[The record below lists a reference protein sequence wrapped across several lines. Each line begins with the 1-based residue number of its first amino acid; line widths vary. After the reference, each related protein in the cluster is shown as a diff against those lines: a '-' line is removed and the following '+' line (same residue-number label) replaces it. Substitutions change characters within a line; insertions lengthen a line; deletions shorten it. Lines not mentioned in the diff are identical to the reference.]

1 MKASALAL
9 AAYGAACAAACGAAP
24 APETERAPPPITADP
39 STKPIADAIVH
50 VYDALTVKTVAPGDP
65 APIRQAAV
73 LSLGW
78 TAPIPWTTDPEKD
91 RGLLRGVV
99 RALAQSGKLPADA
112 VLRAARSMGV
122 WSGDLQTYGV
132 DPAGFA
138 ALFGLIAGQ
147 PVVQPGMTY
156 HQVARPVT
164 SSAAAAPEWAVADLI
179 PGGPAQRAGVARGD
193 VLITIDGAPIVHGW
207 KDFQYL
213 LGARPGIPAKLV
225 VKHAGAERTLTLAL
239 APIATPIVESRML
252 GRGIGYLRVWT
263 CTHSEVPRLDA
274 ALLAQRALVA
284 LDRKGVNKLV
294 VDLRGNA
301 GGFPFD
307 LASLFTAADP
317 LMYALVPFGDDRP
330 IAHTKIAPWKG
341 THPIAVLVD
350 EGTASGAEMVAL
362 ALREDSGAVVV
373 GEPTAGGLTFP
384 TTEQLIGNVTLSY
397 PSAKVGTAKDKL
409 VQDGNRLTPDVI
421 APNPTAED
429 YAAKRDPQLAA
440 ALARLTS

>member
-1 MKASALAL
+1 VKIVLVLVLVLGSSCGGSPPPEPER
-9 AAYGAACAAACGAAP
+9 AAPPAAAD
-24 APETERAPPPITADP
+24 TTA
-39 STKPIADAIVH
+39 TKPIADAIVH
-50 VYDALTVKTVAPGDP
+50 VYEALTVKTVAPGDP

-91 RGLLRGVV
+91 RGLLRGAV

-147 PVVQPGMTY
+147 PTVQPGMTY
-156 HQVARPVT
+156 HKV
-164 SSAAAAPEWAVADLI
+164 SATEWAVADLI

-193 VLITIDGAPIVHGW
+193 VLVTIDGAPIVHGW

-213 LGARPGIPAKLV
+213 LGVRPGIPATLV
-225 VKHAGAERTLTLAL
+225 VNRAGAPRTLTLTL
-239 APIATPIVESRML
+239 SPIATPIVESRML
-252 GRGIGYLRVWT
+252 AGGIGYLRIWT
-263 CTHSEVPRLDA
+263 CTHSDNAKLDA
-274 ALLAQRALVA
+274 ALLAQRALGE
-284 LDRKGVNKLV
+284 LDRKGVKKLV

-307 LASLFTAADP
+307 LASLFTDADP
-317 LMYALVPFGDDRP
+317 LMYSLVPFGDDQA

-362 ALREDSGAVVV
+362 SLREHSGAVVV
-373 GEPTAGGLTFP
+373 GQPTAGGLTFP
-384 TTEQLIGNVTLSY
+384 TTEKLIGNVTLSY
-397 PSAKVGTAKDKL
+397 PTSKVGTAKDKL
-409 VQDGNRLTPDVI
+409 VQDGNRITPDVI
-421 APNPTAED
+421 APNPTADD
-429 YAAKRDPQLAA
+429 YAAKRDPQLDAA
-440 ALARLTS
+440 VAKLSRA

>member
-1 MKASALAL
+1 MKRVAILML
-9 AAYGAACAAACGAAP
+9 VAACGG
-24 APETERAPPPITADP
+24 APPPEPEHAQAPDTTADDAAI
-39 STKPIADAIVH
+39 KPIIDAIVH
-50 VYDALTVKTVAPGDP
+50 VYEALTVKTVAPGDP
-65 APIRQAAV
+65 SPIRQAAV

-91 RGLLRGVV
+91 RGLLRGTV
-99 RALAQSGKLPADA
+99 RALAKSGKLPADA

-147 PVVQPGMTY
+147 PIVQPGMTY
-156 HQVARPVT
+156 HKISDT
-164 SSAAAAPEWAVADLI
+164 EWAVADLI
-179 PGGPAQRAGVARGD
+179 PGGPAQRAGVIRGD
-193 VLITIDGAPIVHGW
+193 VLVTIDGAPVAHGW

-213 LGARPGIPAKLV
+213 LGVRSGIPATLV
-225 VKHAGAERTLTLAL
+225 VKRAGATRSITVTLS
-239 APIATPIVESRML
+239 PIATPIVESRML
-252 GRGIGYLRVWT
+252 AGGVGYLRIWT
-263 CTHSEVPRLDA
+263 CTHSDSAKLDA
-274 ALLAQRALVA
+274 ALLAQKALGE
-284 LDRKGVNKLV
+284 LDRKGVKKLV

-307 LASLFTAADP
+307 LASLFTDADP
-317 LMYALVPFGDDRP
+317 LMYSLVPFGDDQP

-362 ALREDSGAVVV
+362 SLREHSSAVII
-373 GEPTAGGLTFP
+373 GQPTAGGLTFP
-384 TTEQLIGNVTLSY
+384 TTEKLVGNVTLSY
-397 PSAKVGTAKDKL
+397 PTSKVGTAKDKL
-409 VQDGNRLTPDVI
+409 VQDGNRITPDVV

-429 YAAKRDPQLAA
+429 YAAKRDPQLDAA
-440 ALARLTS
+440 IAKLNPRS

>member
-1 MKASALAL
+1 MKLALAL
-9 AAYGAACAAACGAAP
+9 ALGAFACGS
-24 APETERAPPPITADP
+24 APPPEPEHATPTATIDEAAV
-39 STKPIADAIVH
+39 KPIADAIVH
-50 VYDALTVKTVAPGDP
+50 VYEALTVKTVAPGDP
-65 APIRQAAV
+65 SPIRQAAV

-91 RGLLRGVV
+91 RGLLRGTV
-99 RALAQSGKLPADA
+99 RALAQSHRLPADA

-156 HQVARPVT
+156 HKV
-164 SSAAAAPEWAVADLI
+164 SATEWAVADLV

-193 VLITIDGAPIVHGW
+193 VLVTIDGAPIAHGW

-213 LGARPGIPAKLV
+213 LGVRSGIPATLV
-225 VKHAGAERTLTLAL
+225 VQRAGATRSITLTL

-252 GRGIGYLRVWT
+252 ASGVGYLRIWT
-263 CTHSEVPRLDA
+263 CTHSDNPKLDA
-274 ALLAQRALVA
+274 ALLAQKALGE
-284 LDRKGVNKLV
+284 LDRKGVKKLV

-307 LASLFTAADP
+307 LASLFTDADP
-317 LMYALVPFGDDRP
+317 LMYSLVPFGDDQA

-350 EGTASGAEMVAL
+350 EGTASGAEMIAL
-362 ALREDSGAVVV
+362 SLREHSGAVVI
-373 GEPTAGGLTFP
+373 GQPTAGGLTFP

-397 PSAKVGTAKDKL
+397 PTSKVGTAKDKL
-409 VQDGNRLTPDVI
+409 VQDGNRIAPDVV

-440 ALARLTS
+440 ALAKRTPA